1 MLYISIIRAFFLAD
15 ISYFFAVLQKSGF
28 LTYVR
33 TKVLV
38 SKDIPKVSAVC
49 YNTDGATQTVGGRF
63 LAPQWLTSGTNHAL
77 RVRFVGHCH
86 IRLIQ
91 TVTPLRLL
99 LESIR
104 KGALLM
110 ELYDFLSFVF
120 LVTISIVALKAN
132 FQDIC
137 SAVTPSD
144 MVCLY
149 AASCDGLIKE
159 ARCTYVLTPYR
170 NLANRSTP
178 SA

>member
-1 MLYISIIRAFFLAD
+1 MCGR
-15 ISYFFAVLQKSGF
+15 GF
-28 LTYVR
+28 SFQMASPNCLPCA
-33 TKVLV
+33 
-38 SKDIPKVSAVC
+38 I
-49 YNTDGATQTVGGRF
+49 
-63 LAPQWLTSGTNHAL
+63 
-77 RVRFVGHCH
+77 
-86 IRLIQ
+86 
-91 TVTPLRLL
+91 
-99 LESIR
+99 
-104 KGALLM
+104 M

-170 NLANRSTP
+170 NLANRSAP